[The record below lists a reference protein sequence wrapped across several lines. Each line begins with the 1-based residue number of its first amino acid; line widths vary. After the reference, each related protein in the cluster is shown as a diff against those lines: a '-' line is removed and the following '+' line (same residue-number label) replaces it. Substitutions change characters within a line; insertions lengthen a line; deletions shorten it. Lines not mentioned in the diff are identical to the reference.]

1 MRLPLLLLIA
11 AQVQVAAP
19 PPREYPP
26 PGRLVD
32 VGGRKLHINC
42 TGTGSPTVVLMAGG
56 GAFSIDWAL
65 VQPRVAETTRVCSF
79 DRAGLAWSDPG
90 PAHETVEQTIADLR
104 ALLKASE
111 KGPYVLVGASIG
123 GIYIRAYQRAFPDDV
138 AGLVFTNSSNRVGFN
153 VKGKTGLLWDL
164 TDEEIR
170 SGFPLPASAKGS
182 RPTREGEPFDRLPA
196 ELQEVR
202 LWLDTRLWQAFD
214 PAKAG
219 PESVLSWRKEFIQE
233 FDETDPGR
241 KPPLGD
247 LPVIVV
253 SSGPS
258 ATAADRASRDGAAAR
273 LDFLSA
279 NTVHMIATGSGH
291 EIHLYQPDRVVDAIG
306 QAVTAVR
313 NRTPLPVR

>member
-1 MRLPLLLLIA
+1 MRWVLHLIA
-11 AQVQVAAP
+11 AAQLQLAP
-19 PPREYPP
+19 ASPQGFPA

-65 VQPRVAETTRVCSF
+65 VQPKVAEITRVCSF

-90 PAHETVEQTIADLR
+90 PADETVEQTIGDLH
-104 ALLKASE
+104 ALLKDSQ

-123 GIYIRAYQRAFPDDV
+123 GIYIRAYQRAFPADV
-138 AGLVFTNSSNRVGFN
+138 AGLVFTNSSNRVGLN

-164 TDEEIR
+164 SDEDIR
-170 SGFPLPASAKGS
+170 SRYPLSPSDKGS

-196 ELQEVR
+196 ALQEVR
-202 LWLDTRLWQAFD
+202 LWLDTRLWEAFD
-214 PAKAG
+214 PGKAG
-219 PESVLSWRKEFIQE
+219 PESLLSWRKEFIRE

-241 KPPLGD
+241 KPPLGE

-253 SSGPS
+253 SSNPA
-258 ATAADRASRDGAAAR
+258 ATAEQRASRDGAAGR

-279 NTVHMIATGSGH
+279 NTVHITATGSGH
-291 EIHLYQPDRVVDAIG
+291 EIHLYQPDRVIDAIG
-306 QAVTAVR
+306 QAVSAVR
-313 NRTPLPVR
+313 NRSR